1 MPQHYW
7 NKRRSDLKKI
17 VEITYELLERSALSP
32 EIQELINAA
41 ELAILSSH
49 APYSN
54 FHVGAALLLGNGTVV
69 QGSNQENAS
78 FPIGFC
84 AERTA
89 LAAKISSAPK
99 ETITA
104 IAIATLNRDGKSLP
118 PIAPC
123 GMCRQALLE
132 EELRQQSPVKVYL
145 LGNKSEVLVLQNVA
159 ELLPFQFDHKV
170 LNQ

>member
-1 MPQHYW
+1 M
-7 NKRRSDLKKI
+7 KRK
-17 VEITYELLERSALSP
+17 VEITYELLERSALS
-32 EIQELINAA
+32 EKIQELINAA

-54 FHVGAALLLGNGTVV
+54 FHVGAALLLGDKTIVP
-69 QGSNQENAS
+69 GSNQENAS

-99 ETITA
+99 EKITA
-104 IAIATLNRDGKSLP
+104 IAIATLNRDGKALP

-132 EELRQQSPVKVYL
+132 EELRQQSPIKVYL
-145 LGNKSEVLVLQNVA
+145 LGNESEVMVLPNVA
-159 ELLPFQFDHKV
+159 ELLPFRFDHKV
-170 LNQ
+170 LDK

>member
-1 MPQHYW
+1 MPA
-7 NKRRSDLKKI
+7 
-17 VEITYELLERSALSP
+17 EIL
-32 EIQELINAA
+32 ELINAA

-54 FHVGAALLLGNGTVV
+54 FHVGAALMLSNGQIVP
-69 QGSNQENAS
+69 GSNQENAS

-89 LAAKISSAPK
+89 LSAKVSAFPKKNIS
-99 ETITA
+99 A
-104 IAIATLNRDGKSLP
+104 IAIATLNRDGKTLP

-132 EELRQQSPVKVYL
+132 EETKQDSPIKVYL
-145 LGNKSEVLVLQNVA
+145 LGNQEEVMILQCVQD
-159 ELLPFQFDHKV
+159 LLPFRFDGKI
-170 LNQ
+170 

>member
-1 MPQHYW
+1 L
-7 NKRRSDLKKI
+7 KRK
-17 VEITYELLERSALSP
+17 VEITYELLERSTLS
-32 EIQELINAA
+32 EETQELINAA

-54 FHVGAALLLGNGTVV
+54 FHVGAALLLGDETIVT
-69 QGSNQENAS
+69 GSNQENAS

-104 IAIATLNRDGKSLP
+104 IAIATLNRDGKALP

-132 EELRQQSPVKVYL
+132 EETRQGADIVIYL
-145 LGNKSEVLVLQNVA
+145 LGNKNEVMVLPSVKN
-159 ELLPFQFDHKV
+159 LLPFRFDGNIFNSK
-170 LNQ
+170 